1 MSARRIAVGALVAL
15 ALGACGGAV
24 PLPAPDTGSVAV
36 ASQTALG
43 LQRRAQGFYLRLQNR
58 RFNSLETY
66 HDFIMRGHFQTPEL
80 FLDYYADLAEGLVD
94 AHFERGSPIEVE
106 IEQYLFEDGQSA
118 RVQVR
123 FVGGDDRPLRPG
135 RVSLIRVDR
144 WRFVDGNWWIEPE
157 KA

>member
-1 MSARRIAVGALVAL
+1 MKLRLRAICAAL
-15 ALGACGGAV
+15 AVFLGACSSPAQ
-24 PLPAPDTGSVAV
+24 LPAPETGSVAV

-80 FLDYYADLAEGLVD
+80 FLDYYAELAESLTE
-94 AHFERGSPIEVE
+94 AHFERGRPIEVE
-106 IEQYLFEDGQSA
+106 IEQYLFEDADSA

-123 FVGGDDRPLRPG
+123 YVGGDDRPLRPG
-135 RVSLIRVDR
+135 LVSLVRVDR
-144 WRFVDGNWWIEPE
+144 WQFADGNWWIQPE
-157 KA
+157 KV

>member
-1 MSARRIAVGALVAL
+1 MTARSLAFAALAL
-15 ALGACGGAV
+15 ALGACGGTV
-24 PLPAPDTGSVAV
+24 PIPAPDTGSVAV

-66 HDFIMRGHFQTPEL
+66 HDYIMRGHFQAPEL

-94 AHFERGSPIEVE
+94 AHFERGRPIEVE

>member
-1 MSARRIAVGALVAL
+1 MNAGRIARAALLAL
-15 ALGACGGAV
+15 ALGACSGPV
-24 PLPAPDTGSVAV
+24 PLPAPETGSVAV

-66 HDFIMRGHFQTPEL
+66 HDYIMRGHFQQPEL
-80 FLDYYADLAEGLVD
+80 FLDYYADLAEGLVG
-94 AHFERGSPIEVE
+94 AHFERGRPIEVE
-106 IEQYLFEDGQSA
+106 IEQYLFEDGESA

-123 FVGGDDRPLRPG
+123 FVGGDNRPLRPG
-135 RVSLIRVDR
+135 RVSLIRVDH
-144 WRFVDGNWWIEPE
+144 WRFVDGNWWIQPE